1 MSFQYVTSMAA
12 VTRVE
17 TDGAQ
22 AVVVKRAPLE
32 AVSDL
37 RREGERLRAA
47 RHPGV
52 VPLVHSRATDDGWE
66 LVTSHAGRPLATVGS
81 LAVAQVAGLVAGLA
95 ATLADLHALG
105 IVHGRIDATHVLVG
119 EHGRPILCGFG
130 AGDDPADPEDDVAA
144 IGGLLVD
151 LLGTD
156 EQGEPIPERRWRIH
170 RPGTGWDRRA
180 LLLLADQAAA
190 EPATRRPTARRLAG
204 AIADVVP
211 AAPVGRPSA
220 LEAGGDLDQAD
231 PIERL
236 RATAVVDEPR
246 SARPTRALVV
256 AVLSAALL
264 VGAFV
269 RLLGDEPA
277 PSRTDLAAPPSSTGA
292 TPTPTRT
299 VGSVGGPDLHR
310 DGRRY
315 RVGQAGDE
323 LLVDDWDC
331 DGDATPALLRPATG
345 EVFVFPR
352 WVAEGSLAVEP
363 VALVD
368 GAQALLS
375 EHDAGACPSLA
386 VRTSTGHVV
395 AVIDRAGR

>member
-1 MSFQYVTSMAA
+1 MLA

-32 AVSDL
+32 AVADL

-52 VPLVHSRATDDGWE
+52 VPLVQSRATEDGWE
-66 LVTSHAGRPLATVGS
+66 LVMSHVGRPLATVGP
-81 LAVAQVAGLVAGLA
+81 LTVAQVAGLVAGLA
-95 ATLADLHALG
+95 ATLADLHTLG
-105 IVHGRIDATHVLVG
+105 IVHGRVDATHVLVG

-130 AGDDPADPEDDVAA
+130 AGGAASDPEDDVAA
-144 IGGLLVD
+144 VGGLLVD

-156 EQGEPIPERRWRIH
+156 EQGEPIPERRWRTH
-170 RPGTGWDRRA
+170 RVGTGWDRRA

-190 EPATRRPTARRLAG
+190 EPATRRPTARRLAA

-211 AAPVGRPSA
+211 GAPVERPSDP
-220 LEAGGDLDQAD
+220 EPAGDREEAD
-231 PIERL
+231 PIEQL
-236 RATAVVDEPR
+236 RAMAVVDAPR
-246 SARPTRALVV
+246 WRPPTGALVAALLSAALVV
-256 AVLSAALL
+256 AAL
-264 VGAFV
+264 V

-277 PSRTDLAAPPSSTGA
+277 RTHRVAPPSSTLA
-292 TPTPTRT
+292 TPAPTRT
-299 VGSVGGPDLHR
+299 VASVGGSELRR

-315 RVGQAGDE
+315 RVGQVGDE

-352 WVAEGSLAVEP
+352 WVEEGSLAVEP
-363 VALVD
+363 VALVH
-368 GAQALLS
+368 GAEALLS
-375 EHDAGACPSLA
+375 EDDAGTCPRLA
-386 VRTSTGHVV
+386 VRTSTGDVV
-395 AVIDRAGR
+395 VVVDRRIG